1 MLVGRGSELSAVH
14 AAIGGL
20 DAGSPFVMS
29 FAGDEGSGR
38 SSMLDLATTAARS
51 AGALV
56 LAARGTSGDP
66 GPAYGGLLALLRPL
80 EPRFDDLA
88 PPEHVAA
95 VQAALAI
102 RNEPVDA
109 LDVGVGVLRLLAGA
123 AEGQPVVV
131 ALDDAEGIDAAT
143 TSALAFALARLG
155 VDRIGT
161 FLTLPASASPWDDV
175 VTKRLVLGPLGVDEL
190 ASVVQSATECQS
202 APARAC
208 AEWAAGSPMLAIEL
222 ASSLS
227 DDERQGRQPLPAI
240 PRATVRAVERLQGE
254 LDHLPDGARRALV
267 VAAASRSGRVP
278 VLLRALSALGE
289 PTSGLDDAEDAG
301 HISLAGGAVA
311 FSHPLLRPLSYHLV
325 AASSRR
331 AAHRALAAALAEPQD
346 AAERAWHLV
355 EACVGPDDDVAAALE
370 LVASDARRRG
380 ALADSANAL
389 ERAASLSTDPNEAA
403 QRRRA
408 AAIAALDGFDLDNA
422 LRLAGPVSADDVDA
436 ALLAIEALEARD
448 GESAALA
455 ALATTP
461 ANQTDV
467 VADLLYAAGR
477 RADAARTLDGAGS
490 TPLADCVRATLD
502 PALELPPEPD
512 ATTPLGR
519 RARRRWLQ
527 AAAQRNV
534 AVDHPIS
541 VDELVGAAIVA
552 AAAGDPSAA
561 RDLVE
566 RAVASLPTGA
576 TRLAD
581 AVARLAKRFDE
592 VVVAA
597 SHVPSTVLQSL
608 TKGERRVAE
617 SVAAG
622 RTNKE
627 VADHLFVSVKTVDF
641 HLQAIYRKL
650 AVRSR
655 TELAVMM
662 AQGPTAPSGVES
674 VKG

>member
-1 MLVGRGSELSAVH
+1 MLVGRGAELSAVH
-14 AAIGGL
+14 AAVDGL

-29 FAGDEGSGR
+29 FAGDDGCGR
-38 SSMLDLATTAARS
+38 SSMLELATAAARS
-51 AGALV
+51 VGALV

-88 PPEHVAA
+88 APEHVAA

-109 LDVGVGVLRLLAGA
+109 LDVGLGVLRLLAGA
-123 AEGQPVVV
+123 AEDRPVVV
-131 ALDDAEGIDAAT
+131 ALDDAAGIDAAT
-143 TSALAFALARLG
+143 TSALGFALARLG

-161 FLTLPASASPWDDV
+161 FLALPSSASPWDDV
-175 VTKRLVLGPLGVDEL
+175 VTKRVVLGPLGVDDL
-190 ASVVQSATECQS
+190 TAVVQSATECQPD
-202 APARAC
+202 AARAC

-227 DDERQGRQPLPAI
+227 DDERQGRAPLPAV
-240 PRATVRAVERLQGE
+240 PRATVRAVERLQAD
-254 LDHLPDGARRALV
+254 LDGLSDGARRALV
-267 VAAASRSGRVP
+267 VAAASQSGRVP
-278 VLLRALSALGE
+278 VLLRALAALGE
-289 PTSGLDDAEDAG
+289 PAGGLDEAEDAG
-301 HISLAGGAVA
+301 HIALARGEVT
-311 FSHPLLRPLSYHLV
+311 FTHPLLRPLSYHLV

-331 AAHRALAAALAEPQD
+331 AAHRALAGALSEPHD

-355 EACVGPDDDVAAALE
+355 EASVGPDDDVAAALE
-370 LVASDARRRG
+370 LVAADARRRG
-380 ALADSANAL
+380 ALAESAQAL
-389 ERAASLSTDPNEAA
+389 ERAASLSTDPHAAA

-408 AAIAALDGFDLDNA
+408 AAVAALDGFDFDRA
-422 LRLAGPVSADDVDA
+422 LRLTDPAEADDPDS
-436 ALLAIEALEARD
+436 ALLAVEALEARD
-448 GESAALA
+448 GEAAALA
-455 ALATTP
+455 ALATSP
-461 ANQTDV
+461 ANAADV
-467 VADLLYAAGR
+467 VADLLFAAGR
-477 RADAARTLDGAGS
+477 RADAAKTIEGAAS
-490 TPLADCVRATLD
+490 TPMAACVRAALD
-502 PALELPPEPD
+502 QAVALPPEPD
-512 ATTPLGR
+512 PSTAAGR

-527 AAAQRNV
+527 AAAQRNI

-541 VDELVGAAIVA
+541 VDELVGAATVA
-552 AAAGDPSAA
+552 AAAGDPSTA

-566 RAVASLPTGA
+566 RAVASIPTGA
-576 TRLAD
+576 ARIAD
-581 AVARLAKRFDE
+581 ALARLAKRFDE
-592 VVVAA
+592 VVVTA
-597 SHVPSTVLQSL
+597 SNVPSTVLESL

-655 TELAVMM
+655 TELAVLM
-662 AQGPTAPSGVES
+662 AQGPMATSVE
-674 VKG
+674 G

>member
-1 MLVGRGSELSAVH
+1 VLVGRGHELSAVRS
-14 AAIGGL
+14 AIDGL
-20 DAGSPFVMS
+20 DAGRPFVMS

-38 SSMLDLATTAARS
+38 SSMLDVAATAARES
-51 AGALV
+51 GALV

-80 EPRFDDLA
+80 EPRFEDLA
-88 PPEHVAA
+88 TPEHVAA

-123 AEGQPVVV
+123 AELQPLVV
-131 ALDDAEGIDAAT
+131 ALDDAGDIDAAT

-161 FLTLPASASPWDDV
+161 FLTLPAAASPWDVV
-175 VTKRLVLGPLGVDEL
+175 VTKRLVLGPLGVDDL
-190 ASVVQSATECQS
+190 TAVVQSATECHP
-202 APARAC
+202 AAARAC

-222 ASSLS
+222 ATSLS
-227 DDERQGRQPLPAI
+227 DDERQGRRPLPAV
-240 PRATVRAVERLQGE
+240 PRATVRAVEQMQAD
-254 LDHLPDGARRALV
+254 LDLLPDRSRRALV

-278 VLLRALSALGE
+278 VLLRALTALGE
-289 PTSGLDDAEDAG
+289 PPGGLDEAEDAG
-301 HISLAGGAVA
+301 HISLAGGDVT
-311 FSHPLLRPLSYHLV
+311 FTHPLLRPLSYHLV

-331 AAHRALAAALAEPQD
+331 AAHRALAGALAEPHD

-355 EACVGPDDDVAAALE
+355 EASVGPDDDVAAALD
-370 LVASDARRRG
+370 LVAADARRRG
-380 ALADSANAL
+380 ALTESAQAL
-389 ERAASLSTDPNEAA
+389 ERAAALSTDPHAAA
-403 QRRRA
+403 QRRRVA
-408 AAIAALDGFDLDNA
+408 AVAALDGFDFDNA
-422 LRLAGPVSADDVDA
+422 LRLVDPANADDVDA
-436 ALLAIEALEARD
+436 ALLAVEAIEARD
-448 GESAALA
+448 GGDAALA
-455 ALATTP
+455 ALAATSTDQP
-461 ANQTDV
+461 DV
-467 VADLLYAAGR
+467 VADLLFAAGR
-477 RADAARTLDGAGS
+477 RADAAKTLDGVAS
-490 TPLADCVRATLD
+490 TPLADCVRAALD
-502 PALELPPEPD
+502 PSVELPPEPD
-512 ATTPLGR
+512 ASAPGGR
-519 RARRRWLQ
+519 RARRRWLH

-541 VDELVGAAIVA
+541 VDELVGAANVA
-552 AAAGDPSAA
+552 AAAGDPSTA

-566 RAVASLPTGA
+566 RAVASIPAGA
-576 TRLAD
+576 TRIAEAL
-581 AVARLAKRFDE
+581 ARLAKRFDE
-592 VVVAA
+592 VAVTAA
-597 SHVPSTVLQSL
+597 NVPSAVLQSL

-655 TELAVMM
+655 TELAVLM
-662 AQGPTAPSGVES
+662 AQGPMATSVE
-674 VKG
+674 G